1 MQSQAQ
7 PEPKPEPIEKVLA
20 EYHKPGY
27 LGYTLRYYEYRDLV
41 QLTFEDPNTR
51 DRIWCMS
58 NFCAAGSIVF
68 QTPMTM
74 GLESIPRGE
83 VRDPSVVARIRGRIR
98 EIGSMSGEEALK
110 AFNELWCTYFARDLC
125 EFAER
130 IANDEEYWEEVE
142 DELEWEHGYTEP
154 D

>member
-1 MQSQAQ
+1 MQAQ
-7 PEPKPEPIEKVLA
+7 GEHEPKPVEKILY

-58 NFCAAGSIVF
+58 NFCAAGSVVF

-74 GLESIPRGE
+74 GTESIPRGE
-83 VRDPSVVARIRGRIR
+83 VRDPEVVARIRERIR

-130 IANDEEYWEEVE
+130 IAREIEEDEELE
-142 DELEWEHGYTEP
+142 DEADYES
-154 D
+154 

>member
-7 PEPKPEPIEKVLA
+7 PEPKPIMRVLA

-27 LGYTLRYYEYRDLV
+27 LGYTLKYYEYRDLV

-58 NFCAAGSIVF
+58 DFCAAGSIVF

-98 EIGSMSGEEALK
+98 EIASLSGEEALK
-110 AFNELWCTYFARDLC
+110 AFNELWCTYFARELC

-130 IANDEEYWEEVE
+130 IAREEDEELE
-142 DELEWEHGYTEP
+142 DEADY

>member
-1 MQSQAQ
+1 MQAQ
-7 PEPKPEPIEKVLA
+7 GEHEPKPVEKILY

-27 LGYTLRYYEYRDLV
+27 LGFVLRYYEYKDLV

-58 NFCAAGSIVF
+58 NFCAAGSVVF

-83 VRDPSVVARIRGRIR
+83 VRDPSVVARIRERIR
-98 EIGSMSGEEALK
+98 EIGSLSGEEALK
-110 AFNELWCTYFARDLC
+110 AFNELWCTYFARELC

-130 IANDEEYWEEVE
+130 IAREEDEELE
-142 DELEWEHGYTEP
+142 DEADY